1 VYLAL
6 VCFVAAL
13 GGFLFGFDTA
23 VISGTVGFVKAKFA
37 MNVVMEGWFV
47 SSALV
52 GCVIGVVFA
61 GKLSDS
67 FGRKKILLLSAFLFW
82 VSAVGSTI
90 ATTVPFLIVARMIGG
105 MGVGI
110 ASMLSPLYISEITPP
125 AIRGRMVTLY
135 QFAIT
140 IGILCAYFSN
150 AVLVQLGAK
159 LPGVESIAFLQWI
172 AVDEAWRGMFGSETI
187 PAALFFLLLF
197 FVPESPRWLVKE
209 GRIDEG
215 RSVLARVLGKAE
227 AKREVDEITET
238 IAHENTSLS
247 QLFQP
252 GLRIALL
259 IGILLPAMSQFSGI
273 NAIIYYGPEIFNKAG
288 FALSE
293 ALGGQVTI
301 GIVNVLF
308 TIVAIFTV
316 DRMGRRPLL
325 LFGVSGVII
334 SLILVGFFFFN
345 NVTAGFMLLVFFLMF
360 IACFAFSYGP
370 VTWVIISEIF
380 PTSIRGRAMSIATL
394 SLWLANVIVGQMFP
408 WLLENA
414 GSAITFWLFAALCF
428 PTLFLV
434 WKVIPETKGK
444 SLEEIEKYWASKAS
458 VDA

>member
-1 VYLAL
+1 MYLAI

-23 VISGTVGFVKAKFA
+23 VISGTVGFVKQQFA

-52 GCVIGVVFA
+52 GCVIGVIFA

-67 FGRKKILLLSAFLFW
+67 FGRKKILILSAFLFW
-82 VSAVGSTI
+82 LSAVGSAI
-90 ATTVPFLIVARMIGG
+90 ATTVPFLIIARMIGG
-105 MGVGI
+105 LGVGI

-150 AVLVQLGAK
+150 ALLVGIGTR
-159 LPGVESIAFLQWI
+159 LPGVESIAFLNWI
-172 AVDEAWRGMFGSETI
+172 IEQEVWRSMFGSETF
-187 PAALFFLLLF
+187 PAALFFFAMF

-209 GRIDEG
+209 GHIDEG
-215 RSVLARVLGKAE
+215 RSVLNRVLGTEE
-227 AKREVDEITET
+227 AAREVGEITDT
-238 IAHENTSLS
+238 IAHENPSLS
-247 QLFQP
+247 QLMQP

-259 IGILLPAMSQFSGI
+259 IGLLLPAMSQFSGI
-273 NAIIYYGPEIFNKAG
+273 NVIIYYGPEIFNKAG

-325 LFGVSGVII
+325 LFGVSGVIVA
-334 SLILVGFFFFN
+334 LLLVGLFFFYN
-345 NVTAGFMLLVFFLMF
+345 ITAGFWLLMFFLLF
-360 IACFAFSYGP
+360 IACFAFSFGP

-414 GSAITFWLFAALCF
+414 GPPMAFWLFAVLCF
-428 PTLFLV
+428 PAILLV

-444 SLEEIEKYWASKAS
+444 SLEEIEKYWASKA
-458 VDA
+458 